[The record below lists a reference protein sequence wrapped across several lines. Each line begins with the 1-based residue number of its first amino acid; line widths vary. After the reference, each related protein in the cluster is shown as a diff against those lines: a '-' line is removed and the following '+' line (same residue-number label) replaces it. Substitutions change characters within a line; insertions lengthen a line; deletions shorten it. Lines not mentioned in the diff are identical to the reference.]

1 MRGSSSGRGS
11 DTPSPRVLFGGG
23 SPAEEISGKRVLV
36 VGLGRTGLA
45 VARFLNSKGVRVTVS
60 DSRPPAHFQRLI
72 GELVS
77 SEIAI
82 EMGQHEE
89 SIFCRQDLIVVSP
102 GVDLGLGVLESARE
116 QGVPVVS
123 EIEIAGWFLR
133 GRVVGITGSN
143 GKTTTTTLLG
153 EILSASG
160 FAVQVGGNI
169 GTPLISQLESASE
182 KTLSV
187 VELSS
192 FQLEAIDRFR
202 PHMAVLLNLTP
213 DHLDRHGSLERYEAA
228 KGNIFRNQG
237 PEDCAVLN
245 ADDPRVMKFVGSLRS
260 RLVLFSRR
268 QKLLEG
274 VFVEDGEVVYRTRNL
289 ERVILSLSEIPLLGP
304 HNLENVLAAVAAA
317 ATVGADL
324 KVIPRVVARF
334 KAVEHRLEFVREL
347 KGVKFYNDS
356 KATNVDATAKSISAF
371 EGNVLLILGGKEKG
385 GSFRSLRKNIEEKV
399 KGIFLVGAAAE
410 RIGTEISGVTKIIH
424 CGELTKAVHAAFQEA
439 RRGDTVLLAPACASF
454 DQFENFEH
462 RGRVFKEAVSHLAGG
477 SEPVVP
483 APPPPI
489 EVQLP
494 PEVPPPAEQ
503 VSQPDSV
510 APPEAPSLAS
520 TPLSPPPVPEVVE
533 RTVKPGRIQLAQMP
547 PQSKEIPVPRKPDPS
562 APPSEPTSTVLDG
575 SALTRRTAPLEG
587 EAESAKAEAEQA
599 QAERKSAGPFSP
611 QTWTGNIRKKKKHK
625 RRKRRR

>member
-1 MRGSSSGRGS
+1 MTGLSLGRGPGS
-11 DTPSPRVLFGGG
+11 PSPRVLFGGG
-23 SPAEEISGKRVLV
+23 SPAEEISGKRILV

-45 VARFLNSKGVRVTVS
+45 VSRFLKSKGARVTVS

-102 GVDLGLGVLESARE
+102 GVDLGLPVLESVRE

-202 PHMAVLLNLTP
+202 PNLAVLLNLTP
-213 DHLDRHGSLERYEAA
+213 DHLDRHGSLEQYEAA

-237 PEDCAVLN
+237 PDDCAVLN

-274 VFVEDGEVVYRTRNL
+274 VFVEDGEVVYRTGNL
-289 ERVILSLSEIPLLGP
+289 ERVILSLRDIPLLGP
-304 HNLENVLAAVAAA
+304 HNLENVLAAIAAA

-324 KVIPRVVARF
+324 KVIPGVVARF
-334 KAVEHRLEFVREL
+334 KGIEHRLEFVREL

-371 EGNVLLILGGKEKG
+371 EGKVLLILGGKEKG
-385 GSFRSLRKNIEEKV
+385 GSFLSLRKIVEEKV
-399 KGIFLVGAAAE
+399 RGVFLVGAAAE
-410 RIGTEISGVTKIIH
+410 RIGAEISGVTKIIH

-462 RGRVFKEAVSHLAGG
+462 RGRVFKEAVLQLAGG
-477 SEPVVP
+477 SLPVVP
-483 APPPPI
+483 APPPPV
-489 EVQLP
+489 EVQVRSQVSP
-494 PEVPPPAEQ
+494 PSEQ

-510 APPEAPSLAS
+510 ARPEAPPLES
-520 TPLSPPPVPEVVE
+520 TPPSPPPGPEVVE
-533 RTVKPGRIQLAQMP
+533 RTVKLGRIQFAQKP
-547 PQSKEIPVPRKPDPS
+547 PKPKEIPVPQEPEPS
-562 APPSEPTSTVLDG
+562 APPSEPTSTVLDA
-575 SALTRRTAPLEG
+575 SAHTRRTAPLEA
-587 EAESAKAEAEQA
+587 EAESEKPEPEQA
-599 QAERKSAGPFSP
+599 QAESKSPGPFSP
-611 QTWTGNIRKKKKHK
+611 QFWAGKIGKKKKHK